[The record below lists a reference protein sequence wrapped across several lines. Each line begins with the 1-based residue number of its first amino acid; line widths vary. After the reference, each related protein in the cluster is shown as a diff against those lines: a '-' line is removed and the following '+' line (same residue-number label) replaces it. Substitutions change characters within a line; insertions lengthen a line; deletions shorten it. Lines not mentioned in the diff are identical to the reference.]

1 MSYQRIFLSKRIDM
15 KAIETYLEAWNAGSS
30 QDRHNLL
37 ASCLTTDV
45 VYTDPHAPE
54 VIQGIEAMEA
64 TIETFRSRF
73 DHQLIAESAIDR
85 HHNVF
90 RLQWRLQQDGGGI
103 LSRGLMV
110 GDLDDAGLI
119 TRVVQFVDAAT

>member
-37 ASCLTTDV
+37 ESCLTTDV

-64 TIETFRSRF
+64 LIETFRSRF
-73 DHQLIAESAIDR
+73 DHKFIAEGAIDA

-90 RLQWRLQQDGGGI
+90 RLRWRLQQEGGGI
-103 LSRGLMV
+103 LSHGLIV
-110 GDLDDAGLI
+110 GDIDDAGII
-119 TRVVQFVDAAT
+119 TRIVQFVDAAT